1 MAEKCGWAGPEDIY
15 IKYHD
20 HEWGVPQYDGRL
32 LWQMLVLES
41 FQAGLSWIIILRRR
55 ESFFQAFEG
64 LDPNVIATWGEVE
77 VKKLLIDKGII
88 RHRGKI
94 EATLSNAKAW
104 QKIEAEGG
112 FSNLLWG
119 AVDGQ
124 PIQNNWHHLQDVPAE
139 TVISLKLSAQL
150 KAEGF
155 RFCGPKTVYAL
166 MQAAG
171 LVNDHL
177 VECPVHAKVRRL
189 AGVKSG

>member
-1 MAEKCGWAGPEDIY
+1 MAEKCGWAGPEAIY
-15 IKYHD
+15 IKYHA

-32 LWQMLVLES
+32 FWQMLVLES

-112 FSNLLWG
+112 FSHLQWG
-119 AVDGQ
+119 AVSGQ
-124 PIQNNWHHLQDVPAE
+124 PIQNNWHDLQDVPAE

-177 VECPVHAKVRRL
+177 VECPAHAKVRRL

>member
-177 VECPVHAKVRRL
+177 VECPAYAKVRRL

>member
-1 MAEKCGWAGPEDIY
+1 
-15 IKYHD
+15 
-20 HEWGVPQYDGRL
+20 
-32 LWQMLVLES
+32 MLVLES

-94 EATLSNAKAW
+94 EATLSNAKSW
-104 QKIEAEGG
+104 QKIEVEGG

-150 KAEGF
+150 IAEGF

-171 LVNDHL
+171 LVNDYL
-177 VECPVHAKVRRL
+177 VECPAHAKVRRL